1 MLARFRPRRPSHGTV
16 VAYLAL
22 FVALGGTT
30 YAAATIGSNSIK
42 NNAVLSRHIKD
53 GEVKNPDL
61 GANSVG
67 GGKVI
72 DNSLT
77 GADIDQASLDLATEP
92 WHDVGSDPGDA
103 VPFRATSRCHW
114 QNFEAGT
121 FNAAAFTR
129 DRSGF
134 VHLKG
139 LVNAVSK
146 GVADQACGASGGVVD
161 YYIFI
166 LPPGYR
172 PAQQEV
178 HATLSNHVLGRVNV
192 FGSGA
197 ISFEFPTTWSDAHQ
211 WIVLDGISFRCAPS
225 GADGCP

>member
-1 MLARFRPRRPSHGTV
+1 MLRKLRPRS
-16 VAYLAL
+16 AYDVIALLAL
-22 FVALGGTT
+22 FVALGGTAWAV
-30 YAAATIGSNSIK
+30 AANSVGTAQLK
-42 NNAVLSRHIKD
+42 NGAVT
-53 GEVKNPDL
+53 NPKL
-61 GANSVG
+61 AANSVG
-67 GGKVI
+67 GAKVI

-77 GADIDQASLDLATEP
+77 GADINQSSLGLAAEP
-92 WHDVGSDPGDA
+92 WHNVGNGPGDA
-103 VPFRATSRCHW
+103 VQFRLTARCHW
-114 QNFEAGT
+114 QNFDAGT

-139 LVNAVSK
+139 LVKAVSK
-146 GVADQACGASGGVVD
+146 GVGDQACGASNGIAD
-161 YYIFI
+161 YYIFF
-166 LPPGYR
+166 LPPGYA

-192 FGSGA
+192 FADGGV
-197 ISFEFPTTWSDAHQ
+197 SFEFPTTWSDAHQ